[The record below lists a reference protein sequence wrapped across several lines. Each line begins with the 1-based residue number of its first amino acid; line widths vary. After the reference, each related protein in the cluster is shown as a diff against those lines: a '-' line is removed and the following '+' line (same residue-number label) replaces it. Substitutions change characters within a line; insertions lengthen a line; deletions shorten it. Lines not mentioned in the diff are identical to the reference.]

1 MIPARERRKGK
12 GPAMDQEV
20 LEKLDK
26 WNEISERAFEVLLM
40 FEKVKHRQL
49 AETFYKWY
57 LRLVRERREL
67 GLESDEAWKN
77 LRR

>member
-1 MIPARERRKGK
+1 MDPEILER
-12 GPAMDQEV
+12 
-20 LEKLDK
+20 LDK
-26 WNEISERAFEVLLM
+26 WNELSDKAFEVLMM
-40 FEKVKHRQL
+40 FEKIKDRQL

-67 GLESDEAWKN
+67 GLISDEAWNN